1 MKELD
6 KVENLL
12 VVVDVINGF
21 INEGN
26 MKDSYIAHIIPGI
39 EALVKDYISEEK
51 CEVFYIRDSHKENA
65 IEFKKFP
72 IHCLENTSE
81 SEMVDELKVYHNSV
95 RTYLKNSTS
104 AIFAKG
110 LMEDLTK
117 MVNLKKIVVVGC
129 CSDICVINFALPLVN
144 YLDENDLNVE
154 IEVLS
159 DLIETYDS
167 PSHNR
172 DEFNE
177 ISKKLLSQAGVKISE
192 SKVNKYER

>member
-51 CEVFYIRDSHKENA
+51 SEVFYIRDSHKENA

-81 SEMVDELKVYHNSV
+81 SEMVDELKVYYNSV